1 MRREH
6 RLEARELRYKGLSV
20 IEISERMRIAR
31 STIAEWVRDIELT
44 EGQIDDLREK
54 AHRFPAQLKGANVN
68 RERARAKRVLW
79 QEQGRAKAREHR
91 FLHGHGCML
100 YWAEGGKQ
108 RNEITFVNSDPNMM
122 LIFIKFLRQE
132 LLVPDDRM
140 RIHLHCHATDIDEIA
155 RIQLYWLDILQL
167 PRSALKNTNIK
178 IGSEKSHHIL
188 INGVCGLRVHST
200 EYVQHIFGAIQEYG
214 GFDEPAWLG

>member
-1 MRREH
+1 MRREL
-6 RLEARELRYKGLSV
+6 RLEAREWRYKGLSV

-44 EGQIDDLREK
+44 EGQIDDLRAK
-54 AHRFPAQLKGANVN
+54 AHRFPAQIKGATVN
-68 RERARAKRVLW
+68 RERARTKRIAW
-79 QEQGRAKAREHR
+79 QEQGRAKAREGR
-91 FLHGHGCML
+91 FLHSSGCML

-122 LIFIKFLRQE
+122 LTFIKFLRQE
-132 LLVPDDRM
+132 LLVSEDRF
-140 RIHLHCHATDIDEIA
+140 RIHLHCHATDPDEIV
-155 RIQLYWLDILQL
+155 RIQTFWLELLRL
-167 PRSALKNTNIK
+167 PRTALKKTNIK
-178 IGSEKSHHIL
+178 KGSEKSHHIL